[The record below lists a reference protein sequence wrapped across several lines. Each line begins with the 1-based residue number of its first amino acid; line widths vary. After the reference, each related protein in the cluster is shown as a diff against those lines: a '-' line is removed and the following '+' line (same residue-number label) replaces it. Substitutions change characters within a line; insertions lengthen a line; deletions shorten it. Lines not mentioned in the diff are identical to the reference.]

1 MRVEPLRR
9 EAVTPMPRYRFHLVL
24 EDAVLPDPDGQD
36 LPDADAAWG
45 VARRSARD
53 LMRSD
58 LGQAVNWMACRF
70 EVRDEADE
78 IVLEFPFPEAVEAG
92 GPAT

>member
-1 MRVEPLRR
+1 MGCLIPI
-9 EAVTPMPRYRFHLVL
+9 PRYFFHVVL
-24 EDAVLPDPDGQD
+24 EDAHLPDPDGQD

-45 VARRSARD
+45 VARRSAQD

-58 LGQAVNWMACRF
+58 LGRPVNWMACRF

-78 IVLEFPFPEAVEAG
+78 IVLEFPFAEALEAT
-92 GPAT
+92 GPLN